1 MSHNIPNPSL
11 QPAWHESATVQV
23 RINAT
28 AAEWHALTE
37 AKARAS
43 AATRHVE
50 QLEKAMG
57 IPDAKEVAR
66 LCGISAEVDAKVSA
80 LIVDGNDQPLGKLT
94 VFWFPGCAMPAGFRR
109 RIT

>member
-1 MSHNIPNPSL
+1 MSSTL
-11 QPAWHESATVQV
+11 VESAIIQV

-28 AAEWHALTE
+28 AADWHALTE

-43 AATRHVE
+43 AAARHVE
-50 QLEKAMG
+50 QLEKAMN
-57 IPDAKEVAR
+57 IPDAKEIAR
-66 LCGISAEVDAKVSA
+66 LCGVSAEADAKVSA
-80 LIVDGNDQPLGKLT
+80 LIVDGNGAPLGKLT